1 MSPHRFDAA
10 RLGRLN
16 DIARL
21 DDLAPGP
28 MWKAFGVP
36 DARLV
41 VELGAGTGMFAREF
55 AAMMKPGGRLFAVD
69 SSSEMVRWMTQ
80 HFVGGTDVEIVP
92 TLADAAELP
101 LD

>member
-1 MSPHRFDAA
+1 MSPHRFDPA

-55 AAMMKPGGRLFAVD
+55 AAMMKAGREAFRSGLFPRDGPMDDATLRGRNRCGDSADPG
-69 SSSEMVRWMTQ
+69 
-80 HFVGGTDVEIVP
+80 
-92 TLADAAELP
+92 
-101 LD
+101 